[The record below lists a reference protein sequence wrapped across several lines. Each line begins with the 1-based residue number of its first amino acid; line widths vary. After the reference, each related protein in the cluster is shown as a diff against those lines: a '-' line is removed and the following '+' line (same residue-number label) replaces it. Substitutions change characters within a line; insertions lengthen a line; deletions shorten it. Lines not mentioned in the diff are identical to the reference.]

1 MIPVLDKIVANKR
14 HEIQQLKQQIGLS
27 DYIQSP
33 HFSRSVFSIRER
45 IQNHFGIIA
54 EIKRKS
60 PSAGEINPGLN
71 VLSQA
76 QIYESQ
82 GATGISVLTDHS
94 YFGGSIEDLEQ
105 IRSQTH
111 LPLLRKE
118 FIVDEYQLFESKA
131 AGADSILL
139 IASILE
145 KEEAHDLT
153 IVAKSLG
160 LEVIFE
166 IHSFE
171 ELDKLNDEI
180 DILMVNNRNLKTQET
195 TLEHSFRL
203 ASYLP
208 RNTVSISA
216 SGISTPDELKELNA
230 LGFNGAL
237 IGESLLKGKFKF
249 EESFKMIAL

>member
-1 MIPVLDKIVANKR
+1 MTHILNEIVANKR
-14 HEIQQLKQQIGLS
+14 SEIQQLKHRIGLS
-27 DYIQSP
+27 DYIKSP
-33 HFSRSVFSIRER
+33 NFRRSVFSLKER
-45 IQNHFGIIA
+45 IQHQFGIIA

-60 PSAGEINPGLN
+60 PSAGEINPNLN
-71 VLSQA
+71 ILSQVEF
-76 QIYESQ
+76 YEGL
-82 GATGISVLTDHS
+82 GAAGISILTDHS

-105 IRSQTH
+105 IRAKTN

-145 KEEAHDLT
+145 KEEAHHLT

-180 DILMVNNRNLKTQET
+180 DILMINNRNLKTQET
-195 TLEHSFRL
+195 TLDHSFQL

-208 RNTVSISA
+208 KNTVNISA
-216 SGISTPDELKELNA
+216 SGISNPNQLRKLENS
-230 LGFNGAL
+230 GFKGAL
-237 IGESLLKGKFKF
+237 IGESLLKGEFTF
-249 EESFKMIAL
+249 GLTSKMIVS